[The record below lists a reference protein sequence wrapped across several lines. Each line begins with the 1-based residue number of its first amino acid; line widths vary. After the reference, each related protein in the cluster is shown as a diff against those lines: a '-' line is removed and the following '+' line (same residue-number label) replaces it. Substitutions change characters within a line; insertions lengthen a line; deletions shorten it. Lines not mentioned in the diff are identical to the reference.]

1 MPHVVGV
8 KQMSLGMLGKDGAL
22 YLSDPELLSLS
33 KLCTDLPFERDQ
45 HVQKRRRPQRSING
59 GKRGPANKGS
69 AFSHLI
75 STQEQC
81 ERRYKYV
88 QR

>member
-45 HVQKRRRPQRSING
+45 H
-59 GKRGPANKGS
+59 
-69 AFSHLI
+69 HTLI
-75 STQEQC
+75 I
-81 ERRYKYV
+81 V
-88 QR
+88 

>member
-1 MPHVVGV
+1 MKSIPNVSLSLGQMCMPHVVGV

-45 HVQKRRRPQRSING
+45 H
-59 GKRGPANKGS
+59 
-69 AFSHLI
+69 HTLI
-75 STQEQC
+75 I
-81 ERRYKYV
+81 V
-88 QR
+88 